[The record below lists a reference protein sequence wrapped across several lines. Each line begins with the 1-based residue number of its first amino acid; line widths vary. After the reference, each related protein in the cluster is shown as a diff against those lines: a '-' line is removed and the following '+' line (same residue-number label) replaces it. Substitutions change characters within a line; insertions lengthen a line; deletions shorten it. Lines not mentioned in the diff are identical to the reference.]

1 MRLDLWTRCGLTL
14 GFAGMLTGCSVS
26 VGSNSTHQPG
36 GAIHGVVH
44 GGQQPIHNM
53 HVYLLA
59 ANMNGYGGASASL
72 LNATATGNS
81 DGVGGYVLSGPDG
94 SFSITGDY
102 SCTAGTQ
109 VYLYGLG
116 GDAGAGTNAAAG
128 LMAALGD
135 CGKLSGSTFVSMN
148 EVSTVAAA
156 YALAGFA
163 VDATHVSSSGSALAQ
178 VGVANAFAAAAN
190 LETLAAGAAL
200 TTTPAGDGTVP
211 QATINTLADVLAA
224 CINSDGTIAGPANAT
239 ACYTLLNNAL
249 SGRTTGTAPAD
260 TASAAINIAHNPVAN
275 IAALYGLATSTSPF
289 QPTLSAAPNDWTVA
303 ITYSPAGLAATY
315 SMAIDAAGDVWLAN
329 VPSGGPYSLTE
340 LSSQGALLSPAGGY
354 TGGGLTKP
362 NSLAIDPAGNVWVAG
377 ATNVV
382 EFNGSNGAVRSGANG
397 YSVGGAN
404 SPFGIAVDGQGDVW
418 VGDGTVV
425 VKMDGSGNILSGPS
439 GFPTG
444 TGGAPWG
451 VSIDGAGHAWSGSGS
466 LGVVSELSSS
476 GAVMSGTGYP
486 VANFQPE
493 AIAFDAGGN
502 AWTNSALQGALGLN
516 TVAKLSPGGAV
527 LSPASGYT
535 NCVNT
540 HSVANNTNTL
550 CIWWNPDAFA
560 LDGGGNVW
568 GEVATQTQFI
578 GMNPFPT
585 YATGVSEISNTGT
598 ILSGAG
604 GFTGGTAIGAG
615 DPHVQG
621 SVGATPYALAVDGSG
636 NVWALL
642 GSQVVEFVGAGVP
655 VVTPFSLGVQ
665 NGTLGMRP

>member
-1 MRLDLWTRCGLTL
+1 
-14 GFAGMLTGCSVS
+14 
-26 VGSNSTHQPG
+26 
-36 GAIHGVVH
+36 
-44 GGQQPIHNM
+44 
-53 HVYLLA
+53 
-59 ANMNGYGGASASL
+59 
-72 LNATATGNS
+72 
-81 DGVGGYVLSGPDG
+81 
-94 SFSITGDY
+94 
-102 SCTAGTQ
+102 
-109 VYLYGLG
+109 
-116 GDAGAGTNAAAG
+116 
-128 LMAALGD
+128 
-135 CGKLSGSTFVSMN
+135 
-148 EVSTVAAA
+148 
-156 YALAGFA
+156 
-163 VDATHVSSSGSALAQ
+163 
-178 VGVANAFAAAAN
+178 
-190 LETLAAGAAL
+190 
-200 TTTPAGDGTVP
+200 
-211 QATINTLADVLAA
+211 
-224 CINSDGTIAGPANAT
+224 
-239 ACYTLLNNAL
+239 
-249 SGRTTGTAPAD
+249 
-260 TASAAINIAHNPVAN
+260 
-275 IAALYGLATSTSPF
+275 
-289 QPTLSAAPNDWTVA
+289 
-303 ITYSPAGLAATY
+303 
-315 SMAIDAAGDVWLAN
+315 
-329 VPSGGPYSLTE
+329 
-340 LSSQGALLSPAGGY
+340 
-354 TGGGLTKP
+354 LTKP

-444 TGGAPWG
+444 TGGGPWG

-516 TVAKLSPGGAV
+516 TVAKLSPDGAV